1 MVVIHPERHPRLESG
16 AESHFFHPM
25 HKPGIFRYTLS
36 YSTMEIRSF
45 TYRFLRRNI
54 DGSQLFTY
62 QCHKRNVGQLL

>member
-1 MVVIHPERHPRLESG
+1 MVVIHPERHHCLESG
-16 AESHFFHPM
+16 AESHLFHPM